1 MLVYQRVNETYSQQV
16 SFWMRCLILSHQSWK
31 LFQESWGVFT
41 IYTRIWENTHVLQSI
56 ILLVYFNHYWM
67 IEQYLQYYAHP
78 NCLHLPRN
86 KHWTCNKKLQNAF
99 NQPISTI
106 ESVHKY
112 HKWFNFKALP
122 KTNIAPENR
131 PSEKEFSFPPT
142 IFQVLRSF

>member
-1 MLVYQRVNETYSQQV
+1 MKHIRNR
-16 SFWMRCLILSHQSWK
+16 FLSGWDVWSYPTK
-31 LFQESWGVFT
+31 AGYYFKKVGAIT
-41 IYTRIWENTHVLQSI
+41 IYRRIWENTHMLQSI

-67 IEQYLQYYAHP
+67 IEQYLQYYVHP

-86 KHWTCNKKLQNAF
+86 KHCTCNKKLQSSKRF
-99 NQPISTI
+99 QTTHLLHKLTI
-106 ESVHKY
+106 ESIRKQ
-112 HKWFNFKALP
+112 HKWFNLKAQALP